1 MRNNFQYL
9 AGLMLVFLVTS
20 CSNSEKSKS
29 DIGRQQ
35 ALRNDWQIFSAAN
48 NTMAGNEISSRGFV
62 AKKAIDAQVPTTV
75 FNAQV
80 QQGVFKDV
88 YMGMNLETISS
99 IPYKLP
105 WWYRK
110 EFDLTSIKGN
120 GELQFDG
127 INYKA
132 NIWLNGVLIAD
143 TSIINN
149 AFKRYRF
156 DVSTELKEGVNIMAV
171 EVFPPKAGDYT
182 IGFVDWNP
190 APPDEN
196 MGIFRSVVLNIIDK
210 VQIVEP
216 YIENY
221 FADGDYSKASQT
233 VSLKLKNF
241 TNTPVEGVLEVDIN
255 GKTISKEVV
264 IDAAGVEKIILN
276 TKDFPELIVE
286 NPQLWWPHTIGE
298 PVLHQAAFR
307 FIEKN
312 IELAHADLQYGIR
325 EVKDYFTA
333 DGHKGF
339 LVNGEKISI
348 RGGGWV
354 DNMMLDNTEAYDLA
368 QLEYVKSMNLNTI
381 RLEGFWGKNE
391 HIYKTCDELGILVMV
406 GWSCHWE
413 WENYLGTYCDEKYGG
428 ILEDDD
434 VQLVSEAWEDQIIWL
449 RNHPSIM
456 VWFSG
461 SDCVPTPAL
470 EEKYAL
476 TFNAYDSSRIYLSS
490 AKEWESGDIQT
501 GAKMRG
507 PYAYVPPVYWYS
519 DTLYGGAFG
528 FNTETGPGAQV
539 PPLESILKMIP
550 KGDLWPINEVWD
562 FHCGRNE
569 FNSLDRYNT
578 AMDARYGKSAS
589 VEEYA
594 HKAQLLNYELMRP
607 MFEAFSANRYE
618 ATAVIQWM
626 LNSAWPEMY
635 WQLYD
640 SYLMPNAAFY
650 ATKKAG
656 EPLHALYNYD
666 TDEVY
671 LVNDRLVPEE
681 DINIEIKV
689 FDLNSKLLY
698 KNTITTNISKN
709 TSNKIMDLSPY
720 LKFKTKVL
728 FLDIRIIKEDKE
740 IANNFYW
747 LSKKADILDYEAEVP
762 NWYFHTPSKEYADFT
777 SLKEMKKV
785 SVQHSMTIQRGGEFT
800 TFTINADNATEGIA
814 FFMEYRIIDKI
825 TQESILPVLW
835 DDNYISLLPFEKRVL
850 TAKIRNEYLG
860 DMQVELIVSG
870 NNTINNKKYKSQ
882 IK

>member
-1 MRNNFQYL
+1 MNNHKMEKSFKYL
-9 AGLMLVFLVTS
+9 IGFVVMLLMVS
-20 CSNSEKSKS
+20 CSNSERDSSNMGSQQEMS
-29 DIGRQQ
+29 D
-35 ALRNDWQIFSAAN
+35 NWQLFSAAN
-48 NTMAGNEISSRGFV
+48 NMVSGAVISAEGFV
-62 AKKAIDAQVPTTV
+62 AKEAIEAQVPTTV
-75 FNAQV
+75 FHAQV
-80 QQGVFKDV
+80 QQGVYKDV
-88 YMGMNLETISS
+88 YMGKNLEQISED
-99 IPYKLP
+99 PYKTA
-105 WWYRK
+105 WWYRN
-110 EFDLTSIKGN
+110 EFRFTAADKHA
-120 GELQFDG
+120 ELQFDG

-132 NIWLNGVLIAD
+132 NIWLNGKLVAD
-143 TSIINN
+143 TNTVNN
-149 AFKRYRF
+149 SFKRYRF
-156 DVSTELKEGVNIMAV
+156 DVSTVLQAGSNVLAV
-171 EVFPPKAGDYT
+171 QVFPPKAGDYT

-190 APPDEN
+190 APPDDN
-196 MGIFRSVVLNIIDK
+196 MGIFRPVFLNTINK
-210 VQIVEP
+210 VQIIEP

-221 FADGDYSKASQT
+221 FAQGDYSKVSQT
-233 VSLKLKNF
+233 VSLKLQNF
-241 TNTPVEGVLEVDIN
+241 TDVSVEGVLEVDIN
-255 GKTISKEVV
+255 ATTISKEV
-264 IDAAGVEKIILN
+264 ALKAGEIKKIVLSAN
-276 TKDFPELIVE
+276 DYPELLVE
-286 NPQLWWPHTIGE
+286 NPELWWPHTLGE
-298 PVLHQAAFR
+298 PILHQADFR
-307 FIEKN
+307 FIEAN
-312 IELAHADLQYGIR
+312 TELAHTDLQYGIR
-325 EVKDYFTA
+325 EVKDYYTA

-339 LVNGEKISI
+339 MVNGEKISI

-391 HIYKTCDELGILVMV
+391 HLYKTCDELGILVMV

-413 WENYLGTYCDEKYGG
+413 WENYLGSYCDEKYGG

-476 TFNAYDSSRIYLSS
+476 TFKEYDSTRVYQSS
-490 AKEWESGDIQT
+490 AKEWESGDIIT

-550 KGDLWPINEVWD
+550 KEDLWPMNDVWD

-578 AMDARYGKSAS
+578 AMEARYGKPTS
-589 VEEYA
+589 VEAYA
-594 HKAQLLNYELMRP
+594 QKAQLLNYELMRP
-607 MFEAFSANRYE
+607 MFEAFSANRYQ

-666 TDEVY
+666 TDAIY
-671 LVNDRLVPEE
+671 LVNDRLQAEKGVK
-681 DINIEIKV
+681 IQLKL
-689 FDLNSKLLY
+689 FDLNSELLY
-698 KNTITTNISKN
+698 EHTVITDISRN
-709 TSNKIMDLSPY
+709 TSQEIMDITKQLR
-720 LKFKTKVL
+720 FNTKVL
-728 FLDIRIIKEDKE
+728 FLDLRIIKNDKE

-747 LSKKADILDYEAEVP
+747 LSEKADVLDYEAEVP
-762 NWYFHTPSKEYADFT
+762 NWYYHTPSKAYADFT
-777 SLKEMKKV
+777 DLKKMPKA
-785 SVQHSMTIQRGGEFT
+785 SVRHTMAVQKGEEFT
-800 TFTINADNATEGIA
+800 VFTVTSENTSDKIA
-814 FFMEYRIIDKI
+814 FFMEYRIIDKA
-825 TQESILPVLW
+825 TQESVLPVLW
-835 DDNYISLLPFEKRVL
+835 DDNYISLLPLEKRVL

-860 DMQVELIVSG
+860 DKSVDLVVSG
-870 NNTINNKKYKSQ
+870 NNTIN
-882 IK
+882 